1 MCDSP
6 YYVPTMCDTHISLSY
21 VFYYSTQFKIT
32 QARKTSYKL
41 VTSLG
46 MREASQKL
54 QKKLIV
60 AIHT

>member
-6 YYVPTMCDTHISLSY
+6 YYVPTMCVTHISLYY

-41 VTSLG
+41 GASLG

-54 QKKLIV
+54 QKS
-60 AIHT
+60 